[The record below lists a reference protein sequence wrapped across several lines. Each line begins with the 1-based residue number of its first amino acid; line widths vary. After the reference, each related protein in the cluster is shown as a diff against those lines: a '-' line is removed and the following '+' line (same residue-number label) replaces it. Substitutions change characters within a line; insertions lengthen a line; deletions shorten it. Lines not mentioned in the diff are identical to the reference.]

1 MKTIRSLAVA
11 ALVLGPSFAAKAETI
26 DIANATCKEVL
37 ELKQD
42 DLAAIMMW
50 THGYF
55 GGKAG
60 DTTIDFDGFAKA
72 GEAIGA
78 ACAQD
83 PEAKWLE
90 KIESLGG

>member
-1 MKTIRSLAVA
+1 MKIQLFAASL
-11 ALVLGPSFAAKAETI
+11 LVLGSAAAASAETI
-26 DIANATCKEVL
+26 DIANATCKEVI

-60 DTTIDFDGFAKA
+60 DTSINFEEFAKA
-72 GEAIGA
+72 GEVIGE
-78 ACAQD
+78 ACAKD